1 MLNPLLRF
9 SEKDQPEDL
18 PDALVKDYIER
29 MQEENEK
36 IRVIVRAFMKSGGKR
51 VKEIPSPKENP

>member
-1 MLNPLLRF
+1 MLNPLSRF
-9 SEKDQPEDL
+9 REKDQPEDL
-18 PDALVKDYIER
+18 PDALVKDYIKR

-36 IRVIVRAFMKSGGKR
+36 IRVIVRVFIESGEKR

>member
-36 IRVIVRAFMKSGGKR
+36 IRVIARAFMKSGGKR